1 MGISKTRIALSTGA
15 VAAVVAVAAT
25 ACGSGG
31 GSSSSSGSSGSG
43 TGGAIADRNTVNS
56 ATVKPGGKVT
66 WTIEKTVQDW
76 NPSTSN
82 GNTFDYVQV
91 LNPIYPS
98 VYIANP
104 DYSTSLNTDLLA
116 GEPTF
121 TAASGSTPQKVVY
134 HIQPNAKWSDG
145 TPISADDF
153 VYFWQASNGTNPNVD
168 VATTTGYQ
176 DIASVVGSDNG
187 KTVTATW
194 KDGKSFPDWK
204 SLFWNI
210 LPSHIAKQH
219 GDVAASFTWF
229 DQNPP
234 TVTGG
239 PYQIAPGGVSADK
252 SLITEVRNPGYYGAP
267 GKLDSVVFRAIT
279 DSTQEPTALANN
291 EVNGIYPQP
300 QLDLVNRVK
309 SIPGVDYHI
318 NQGLSYEHIDFNLKN
333 TVLGNAT
340 YGDALRTAMF
350 TAFDRNGLLGRTIKQ
365 FDSDANVLNNRM
377 LVPGQPGYQDNV
389 TQFGL
394 GSGNLAK
401 AKQDLQAA
409 GFTGVGTALVAP
421 DGKPVPAFNMR
432 YTTGNALRQDTC
444 EPVRAVDEA
453 ARHHGQRQRHGLA
466 VQDAEQHR
474 RPAQLRHHRL
484 RLGQHAVLRLGE
496 PAAVHDRAA
505 GRAAGQ
511 LRLLQQRERRQVDG
525 PGREQPRPGH
535 PDVGAEPG
543 GRPDQQG
550 RLHAPA
556 VPEADDDRL
565 PEHHRQHAGQPDLG
579 RPDVQRPA
587 VGLQD
592 QRQLI
597 RPLPVRPA
605 RAGPGSG
612 CPHGRPGSACPV
624 VARDNRTSHNRT
636 SGNTT
641 GTTTAVLR
649 HRP

>member
-1 MGISKTRIALSTGA
+1 MGISKTQIALRSGA
-15 VAAVVAVAAT
+15 VAAVVAVAAA

-31 GSSSSSGSSGSG
+31 GSSSSGSGSSGSG
-43 TGGAIADRNTVNS
+43 SGGVIADRNTVNS

-210 LPSHIAKQH
+210 LPAHIAKQH

-239 PYQIAPGGVSADK
+239 PYEIAPGGVSADK
-252 SLITEVRNPGYYGAP
+252 SLITEVRNPDYYGAP
-267 GKLDSVVFRAIT
+267 GKLDSVVFRSIT
-279 DSTQEPTALANN
+279 DSTQEPTALANG

-309 SIPGVDYHI
+309 SIPGVDYHV

-333 TVLGNAT
+333 TALGNAT
-340 YGDALRTAMF
+340 YGDALRSAMF
-350 TAFDRNGLLGRTIKQ
+350 TAFDRTGLLGRTIKQ
-365 FDSDANVLNNRM
+365 FDSDATVLNNRM

-394 GSGNLAK
+394 GSGNVAK

-432 YTTGNALRQDTC
+432 YTTGNALRQDMSNLFAQAMKQLGVTVNVNGTDSLSKTLNNTDAQHSYDIIVFAWVNT
-444 EPVRAVDEA
+444 PFFASASQPLFTTAQPGVPQGNYGFYSNANVDKWMAQA
-453 ARHHGQRQRHGLA
+453 ASS
-466 VQDAEQHR
+466 
-474 RPAQLRHHRL
+474 
-484 RLGQHAVLRLGE
+484 
-496 PAAVHDRAA
+496 
-505 GRAAGQ
+505 
-511 LRLLQQRERRQVDG
+511 
-525 PGREQPRPGH
+525 
-535 PDVGAEPG
+535 
-543 GRPDQQG
+543 PDQATQTSA
-550 RLHAPA
+550 LNQ
-556 VPEADDDRL
+556 ADAQISKDAYTL
-565 PEHHRQHAGQPDLG
+565 PLYQKPTMIAYQNTIGNT
-579 RPDVQRPA
+579 
-587 VGLQD
+587 
-592 QRQLI
+592 
-597 RPLPVRPA
+597 
-605 RAGPGSG
+605 
-612 CPHGRPGSACPV
+612 
-624 VARDNRTSHNRT
+624 RDNPTSVGPTYNVQQWGFKT
-636 SGNTT
+636 S
-641 GTTTAVLR
+641 AS
-649 HRP
+649 